1 MQLARSLNTTPLF
14 GRDRQLGASPVKKLK
29 EYVKFIRLGSA
40 QMLRG
45 IEPESM
51 LWATSSCST
60 LTIAPML
67 LGRDPTNLLKLAS
80 NTVKFLSFPI
90 SGGRQAVRLL
100 LSTMISFRVP
110 AILPMLEG
118 KHPLKLLLAKTTTE
132 TGEFPRLGG
141 ISKWN
146 LLLLTNMA
154 SRSLSKS
161 WEGSPPSNSLN
172 LMSKYFN
179 TGSDRTT
186 LGNGPT
192 NLLLLISSSNNSLS
206 LLKL

>member
-1 MQLARSLNTTPLF
+1 MQLARSLNITPLF

-45 IEPESM
+45 IEPESK

-80 NTVKFLSFPI
+80 NTVKFFSFPI

-172 LMSKYFN
+172 LISKYFN
-179 TGSDRTT
+179 MGSDRTT

>member
-1 MQLARSLNTTPLF
+1 
-14 GRDRQLGASPVKKLK
+14 
-29 EYVKFIRLGSA
+29 
-40 QMLRG
+40 MLRG

-51 LWATSSCST
+51 LWATSSCSK

-67 LGRDPTNLLKLAS
+67 LGKDPTNLLKLTS
-80 NTVKFLSFPI
+80 NTVKFFSFPI

-118 KHPLKLLLAKTTTE
+118 KHPLKLLLANTATD
-132 TGEFPRLGG
+132 TGEFPRLVG

-146 LLLLTNMA
+146 LLLFTNMA

-179 TGSDRTT
+179 EGSDRTT
-186 LGNGPT
+186 LGNSPT